1 MALEKLTKI
10 DGGGISTTSDYR
22 VGVITAT
29 KFVGPVEGS
38 ITATDASFSGNVSIG
53 GTLTYEDVTNID
65 SVGLV
70 TARNGIEV
78 STGTATTALVVSGD
92 ARVTGILT
100 VGTGSLTLDGPNNL
114 VNVGTALTLGHTQGL
129 QFHTQNLHSA
139 GFEVNQINTSGIIT
153 ATGADINGDLDVDGH
168 TNLDNLSVAGVSTFS
183 DGKASFDALGNL
195 STRYINLDQGN
206 GIKYIDANLANG
218 NSISLRGYIG
228 GSYHHLADFTRG
240 GLVRLNYNGNG
251 KLETSGIG
259 VTVYGQLDTTDLD
272 VDGHTNLDNVSIA
285 GVTTF
290 ASNVNLG
297 DNDKLIIGDHGD
309 IQIYNDGSTSVIE
322 NGGYSLGGNNNS
334 LHIYS
339 LNDILHNSTYSQYFH
354 CGAANKSSTSP
365 IQLGLIRNAGVK
377 AYYNSNLKL
386 ETSPNGVDIT
396 GGLTVS
402 GIVTF
407 NQNVIIP
414 DNKKILFGT
423 DDDLQIYHDTTY
435 HHGFI
440 KETGSGG
447 LIFATSVLEVY
458 NAGVNEKMITANQNA
473 GIELYYNNL
482 KRFETTSAGADFSLA
497 SGGQVNLYHLGSDG
511 GLRISGPQSASS
523 ATLLFNTN
531 HQNVSGGTDY
541 YTITCSGANHTLKF
555 KRGDTSGNTVF
566 ELDDSQHVR
575 IPQDG
580 KALKIGA
587 GQDLQLQHDGS
598 DSLIANTTGVFF
610 IQNTGDL
617 RIRVDDTDAAI
628 HCVRNGAVELYH
640 NNDRVFFTETRGVR
654 IGDATKIYENS
665 THNTAVIQNTDIH
678 HSIILRGSSNA
689 AGTTI
694 TAGNTTTFREYGSFV
709 FRTGAINAQERFII
723 EAGGTC
729 KFIKGV
735 EGGTDEDIAK
745 FIPDGAVELYHNGT
759 KRFFTYSDGVHIDT
773 GVLRGDDNAKIALG
787 SNTNG
792 DLQIYHN
799 GSDSYIDCPS
809 SGSGHL
815 IIKADDFLVRASNNE
830 DMIKAIENAQ
840 VELYHN
846 NIKKLSTI
854 STGIEIHANEANNA
868 NIYMTADEGDD
879 NGDQWIL
886 QSQASTNNF
895 NFYNNTSGSAA
906 LKLSI
911 KPDGDV
917 GFYGNIRVPDDKQL
931 KLGAGDDLRL
941 YHRSSDNVSIIQE
954 LGSSYLSI
962 QTNGNKLEFWDGAN
976 GNIMAEFF
984 TGGGAYLRHGTTT
997 RFNTTSTGTK
1007 TTGVHEV
1014 TGLLNLPT
1022 SEAGI
1027 TFGPGTAA
1035 NDRAHIEWRGGDNAG
1050 YLRISVDDDADT
1062 SGTDE
1067 HIEFGDY
1074 STQNRGGT
1082 FTQHVKIARG
1092 QFLVRTGAHN
1102 VTQADR
1108 LNIDHNGNCN
1118 IYGHLVLGAGI
1129 NITGNNQTSGITKSG
1144 NGFQFGPNN
1153 EHYLYQSA
1161 TNEIALRISSD
1172 GPYAVFE
1179 DYSGDVMMGSNS
1191 GNLHIASGGNSRILV
1206 TGSNTQF
1213 EGDIYLSG
1221 ELNMTNGGNKNRF
1234 IDCSMDD
1241 GESLI
1246 IRSTQ
1251 GGDTGHEN
1259 MATFTRNG
1267 ACSFH
1272 FDASSDFKFQTASHG
1287 MNVHGDIHIGGQ
1299 NTSTNQN
1306 RKIYW
1311 TGFDKEGSTDLSDT
1325 AEIRHAQNIH
1335 GIAGSVLEIEA
1346 QNDANDGIAL
1356 NASDG
1361 AGIIAA
1367 VCKKFDVTGYIE
1379 PSPGGG
1385 DNGIKWQDD
1394 PYGGSGDIA
1403 TMQYYQDGSGENTR
1417 LRILVAN
1424 DADDD
1429 LRLEASTVHV
1439 QGSFSAATNK
1449 GFRIPHPLVGLTTMT
1464 DLVHTAV
1471 EGPQAD
1477 LIYRGRA
1484 KLVAGISTVNI
1495 DATNNMTDGTFVNLN
1510 RDVQCF
1516 TSNET
1521 GWTAVKGSVT
1531 GNLLTIIAQDNTC
1544 TDTISWMVVG
1554 ERWDLAMYDPKN
1566 PMTAENGKI
1575 KTEIPNSNYNKSGF
1589 VEDYIHE
1596 NKYRVGISTFSRPSI
1611 ENKEVE

>member
-183 DGKASFDALGNL
+183 DGKVSFDALGNI
-195 STRYINLDQGN
+195 SGRYINLDQGN
-206 GIKYIDANLANG
+206 GTKYIDANLANS

-228 GSYHHLADFTRG
+228 GSYHHLADFIRG
-240 GLVRLNYNGNG
+240 DLVRLNYNGNG
-251 KLETSGIG
+251 KLETTNRGIKLLSGLASSG
-259 VTVYGQLDTTDLD
+259 GMANMLQLDNT
-272 VDGHTNLDNVSIA
+272 GNN
-285 GVTTF
+285 
-290 ASNVNLG
+290 
-297 DNDKLIIGDHGD
+297 IG
-309 IQIYNDGSTSVIE
+309 DGSTISFSRAGTIRAELQVIKNE
-322 NGGYSLGGNNNS
+322 TANNETDFVFRTTDAGSIVESLRIVGDNGNVQIPRDGARIKLGASGDLELFHDGSNSYIREAGAGNLIISSEVVWLKNS
-334 LHIYS
+334 AQNETTARFIQ
-339 LNDILHNSTYSQYFH
+339 D
-354 CGAANKSSTSP
+354 GAAELYHNNT
-365 IQLGLIRNAGVK
+365 IR
-377 AYYNSNLKL
+377 LK
-386 ETSPNGVDIT
+386 TTGTGVDIT
-396 GGLTVS
+396 NTLNVA
-402 GIVTF
+402 GIATF

-414 DNKKILFGT
+414 DNKKILFGA
-423 DDDLQIYHDTTY
+423 DDDLQIYHDTQY
-435 HHGFI
+435 GHSFI
-440 KETGSGG
+440 KETGPGG
-447 LIFATSVLEVY
+447 LIFASNVFELY
-458 NAGVNEKMITANQNA
+458 NAAVNEKMITANQDGA
-473 GIELYYNNL
+473 VKLYHNGYQKL
-482 KRFETTSAGADFSLA
+482 DTR
-497 SGGQVNLYHLGSDG
+497 SGGVG
-511 GLRISGPQSASS
+511 ISGDLFFIDSS
-523 ATLLFNTN
+523 RIYMGSSNDFQLF
-531 HQNVSGGTDY
+531 
-541 YTITCSGANHTLKF
+541 
-555 KRGDTSGNTVF
+555 
-566 ELDDSQHVR
+566 
-575 IPQDG
+575 
-580 KALKIGA
+580 
-587 GQDLQLQHDGS
+587 HDGS
-598 DSLIANTTGVFF
+598 NTHIVNATGNLVYRSDTHHFKDKDNGDTHAKF
-610 IQNTGDL
+610 IHD
-617 RIRVDDTDAAI
+617 
-628 HCVRNGAVELYH
+628 GAVELYH
-640 NNDRVFFTETRGVR
+640 DNDRVFFTETRGVR
-654 IGDATKIYENS
+654 IGDATKIYEDS
-665 THNTAVIQNTDIH
+665 AHTSAVIQNTDIH

-709 FRTGAINAQERFII
+709 FRTGPINAQERFVI

-745 FIPDGAVELYHNGT
+745 FIPDGAVELYYDGGKKLET
-759 KRFFTYSDGVHIDT
+759 TSSGVTISGRLDTQGLFTGDNNKILVGNSD
-773 GVLRGDDNAKIALG
+773 
-787 SNTNG
+787 

-846 NIKKLSTI
+846 NLKKLSTI
-854 STGIEIHANEANNA
+854 STGIEIHANESNNA

-906 LKLSI
+906 IKLSI
-911 KPDGDV
+911 KPDGNV
-917 GFYGNIRVPDDKQL
+917 GLYGNITVPDDKQI
-931 KLGAGDDLRL
+931 KLGAGSDLRL
-941 YHRSSDNVSIIQE
+941 FHRSSDGVSIIQE

-976 GNIMAEFF
+976 NNIMAEFF
-984 TGGGAYLRHGTTT
+984 TGGGAYLRHGSTT
-997 RFNTTSTGTK
+997 RFNTSSTGTK

-1014 TGLLNLPT
+1014 TGILHLPT

-1074 STQNRGGT
+1074 STQDRGGT
-1082 FTQHVKIARG
+1082 FTQHVKISRG

-1259 MATFTRNG
+1259 MASFTRNG

-1424 DADDD
+1424 DGDDD
-1429 LRLEASTVHV
+1429 LRLEGSTVHV

-1449 GFRIPHPLVGLTTMT
+1449 GFRIPHPLVGLTTTT

-1495 DATNNMTDGTFVNLN
+1495 DVTNNMTDGTFVNLN

-1554 ERWDLAMYDPKN
+1554 ERQDDDIKSPKIVN
-1566 PMTAENGKI
+1566 TDADGKLI
-1575 KTEIPNSNYNKSGF
+1575 
-1589 VEDYIHE
+1589 VEPAIEEDVDTSHLHE
-1596 NKYRVGISTFSRPSI
+1596 LYPTL
-1611 ENKEVE
+1611 

>member
-168 TNLDNLSVAGVSTFS
+168 TNLDNVSIAGVSTFS
-183 DGKASFDALGNL
+183 GDIDLNANIYARNLILDGN
-195 STRYINLDQGN
+195 N
-206 GIKYIDANLANG
+206 GIKYIDADLANSNSITFRGYVG
-218 NSISLRGYIG
+218 NSYQNM
-228 GSYHHLADFTRG
+228 ADFTRG
-240 GLVRLNYNGNG
+240 GSCGLNFSGNR
-251 KLETSGIG
+251 KLETSNTG
-259 VTVYGQLDTTDLD
+259 VTVTGTVVATGADINGDLD
-272 VDGHTNLDNVSIA
+272 VDGHANLDNVSIA

-309 IQIYNDGSTSVIE
+309 IQIYNDGSRSVIE
-322 NGGYSLGGNNNS
+322 NGGNSLGGNNNS

-339 LNDILHNSTYSQYFH
+339 QNDILHNTLYSQYFH
-354 CGAANKSSTSP
+354 CGAANKNSTSP

-377 AYYNSNLKL
+377 AYYNNNLKL

-402 GIVTF
+402 GIATF

-447 LIFATSVLEVY
+447 LIFASNVFELY
-458 NAGVNEKMITANQNA
+458 NAAVNEKMITANQDGA
-473 GIELYYNNL
+473 VKLYHNGYEKL
-482 KRFETTSAGADFSLA
+482 DTR
-497 SGGQVNLYHLGSDG
+497 SGGVG
-511 GLRISGPQSASS
+511 ISGDLFFIDSS
-523 ATLLFNTN
+523 RIYMGSSNDFQLF
-531 HQNVSGGTDY
+531 
-541 YTITCSGANHTLKF
+541 
-555 KRGDTSGNTVF
+555 
-566 ELDDSQHVR
+566 
-575 IPQDG
+575 
-580 KALKIGA
+580 
-587 GQDLQLQHDGS
+587 HDGS
-598 DSLIANTTGVFF
+598 NTHIVNATGNLVYRSDTHHFKDKDNGDTHAKF
-610 IQNTGDL
+610 IHD
-617 RIRVDDTDAAI
+617 
-628 HCVRNGAVELYH
+628 GAVELYH
-640 NNDRVFFTETRGVR
+640 DNDRVFFTETRGVR

-709 FRTGAINAQERFII
+709 FRTGAINAQERFVI

-745 FIPDGAVELYHNGT
+745 FIPDGAVELYHNGSKKLET
-759 KRFFTYSDGVHIDT
+759 TSGGVTISGRLDTQGLFTGDNNKILVGNSD
-773 GVLRGDDNAKIALG
+773 
-787 SNTNG
+787 

-830 DMIKAIENAQ
+830 DMLKAIENAQ
-840 VELYHN
+840 VELYFN
-846 NIKKLSTI
+846 NLKKLSTT

-879 NGDQWIL
+879 NGDQWLL
-886 QSQASTNNF
+886 QSQAATNNF
-895 NFYNNTSGSAA
+895 NIYNNTSGSAA

-917 GFYGNIRVPDDKQL
+917 GFYGNMRVPDDKQL

-941 YHRSSDNVSIIQE
+941 FHRSSDGVSIIQE

-976 GNIMAEFF
+976 SNIMAEFF
-984 TGGGAYLRHGTTT
+984 TGGGAYLRHGSTT

-1014 TGLLNLPT
+1014 TGILNLPT

-1082 FTQHVKIARG
+1082 FTQHVKISRG

-1221 ELNMTNGGNKNRF
+1221 ELNLTNGGNKNRF

-1251 GGDTGHEN
+1251 GGDTAHEN

-1272 FDASSDFKFQTASHG
+1272 FDASSDFKFQTAAHG

-1311 TGFDKEGSTDLSDT
+1311 TGFDKEGTSDFSDT

-1335 GIAGSVLEIEA
+1335 GISGSVLEIEA

-1361 AGIIAA
+1361 VGIIAA

-1449 GFRIPHPLVGLTTMT
+1449 GFRIPHPLVGLTTTT

-1495 DATNNMTDGTFVNLN
+1495 DVTNNMTDGTFVNLN

>member
-168 TNLDNLSVAGVSTFS
+168 TNLDNVSVAGVSTFNGINNISGEVNIGDSATGSSNNRLRIGAGVDIQLYHDSTASNNHLIAQNGHLRIQNDNLRISALNNTKPFITADVDSSVKIYHAANEKFRTTNTGAVVTGILTATDLDIDGHTNLDNLSVAGVSTFS
-183 DGKASFDALGNL
+183 DGKVSFDALGNI
-195 STRYINLDQGN
+195 SGRYINLDQGN
-206 GIKYIDANLANG
+206 GTKYIDANLASG
-218 NSISLRGYIG
+218 NQISLRGYIG
-228 GSYHHLADFTRG
+228 GSYHHLADFVRS
-240 GLVRLNYNGNG
+240 GLVRLTYNGNG
-251 KLETSGIG
+251 KLETTNRGIKLFSGLTSSG
-259 VTVYGQLDTTDLD
+259 GMANMLQLENT
-272 VDGHTNLDNVSIA
+272 GNNN
-285 GVTTF
+285 G
-290 ASNVNLG
+290 
-297 DNDKLIIGDHGD
+297 
-309 IQIYNDGSTSVIE
+309 DGSTISFSRAGTIRAEIQAIKNETANNETDFVFRTTDAGSIVE
-322 NGGYSLGGNNNS
+322 SLRIVGDNGNIQIPRDGAKIKLGVGDDLQLYHTGSHSHIQNYTGEFRILGNQLRLKNKDNDETYISCNDNGAVELYHNN
-334 LHIYS
+334 
-339 LNDILHNSTYSQYFH
+339 
-354 CGAANKSSTSP
+354 A
-365 IQLGLIRNAGVK
+365 IR
-377 AYYNSNLKL
+377 LK
-386 ETSPNGVDIT
+386 TTGTGVDIT
-396 GGLTVS
+396 NTLNVA
-402 GIVTF
+402 GIATF

-414 DNKKILFGT
+414 DNKKILFGA
-423 DDDLQIYHDTTY
+423 DDDLQIYHDTQY
-435 HHGFI
+435 GHSFI

-447 LIFATSVLEVY
+447 LIFATSVIEIY
-458 NAGVNEKMITANQNA
+458 NAAVNEKMITANQDGA
-473 GIELYYNNL
+473 VKLYHNGSQKL
-482 KRFETTSAGADFSLA
+482 DTR
-497 SGGQVNLYHLGSDG
+497 SGGVG
-511 GLRISGPQSASS
+511 ISGDLFFIDSS
-523 ATLLFNTN
+523 RIYMGSSN
-531 HQNVSGGTDY
+531 DY
-541 YTITCSGANHTLKF
+541 YQF
-555 KRGDTSGNTVF
+555 
-566 ELDDSQHVR
+566 
-575 IPQDG
+575 
-580 KALKIGA
+580 
-587 GQDLQLQHDGS
+587 HDGS
-598 DSLIANTTGVFF
+598 NTHIVNATGNLVYRSDTHHFKDKD
-610 IQNTGDL
+610 NGD
-617 RIRVDDTDAAI
+617 
-628 HCVRNGAVELYH
+628 
-640 NNDRVFFTETRGVR
+640 
-654 IGDATKIYENS
+654 
-665 THNTAVIQNTDIH
+665 TH
-678 HSIILRGSSNA
+678 
-689 AGTTI
+689 
-694 TAGNTTTFREYGSFV
+694 
-709 FRTGAINAQERFII
+709 
-723 EAGGTC
+723 
-729 KFIKGV
+729 
-735 EGGTDEDIAK
+735 AK
-745 FIPDGAVELYHNGT
+745 FIHDGAVELYHNGT
-759 KRFFTYSDGVHIDT
+759 RRFFTYSDGVHIDT
-773 GVLRGDDNAKIALG
+773 GILRGDDNAKIALG
-787 SNTNG
+787 SATGG
-792 DLQIYHN
+792 DLKIYHN
-799 GSDSYIDCPS
+799 GVNSFIEDSGTGALALLTSQFVVKNPANSELFIN
-809 SGSGHL
+809 
-815 IIKADDFLVRASNNE
+815 AV
-830 DMIKAIENAQ
+830 ENAQ

-846 NIKKLSTI
+846 NLKKLSTI

-906 LKLSI
+906 IKLSI

-917 GFYGNIRVPDDKQL
+917 GFYGDITVPDDKQI
-931 KLGAGDDLRL
+931 KLGAGSDLRL
-941 YHRSSDNVSIIQE
+941 FHRSSDNVSIIQE

-976 GNIMAEFF
+976 SNIMAEFF
-984 TGGGAYLRHGTTT
+984 TGGGAYLRHGATT

-1014 TGLLNLPT
+1014 TGILNLPT
-1022 SEAGI
+1022 TDAGI
-1027 TFGPGTAA
+1027 TFGPGSAT
-1035 NDRAHIEWRGGDNAG
+1035 NDYAHIEWKGGDNAG
-1050 YLRISVDDDADT
+1050 YLRISTDDDSDA
-1062 SGTDE
+1062 SGANE
-1067 HIEFGDY
+1067 YIEFGDY
-1074 STQNRGGT
+1074 ATQNRGGA
-1082 FTQHVKIARG
+1082 FEQHCRISRD
-1092 QFLVRTGAHN
+1092 QFLIKTGGLSGTSDRFKVDDGGVTHVLNHLN
-1102 VTQADR
+1102 V
-1108 LNIDHNGNCN
+1108 
-1118 IYGHLVLGAGI
+1118 
-1129 NITGNNQTSGITKSG
+1129 SGITTSTTGFKFGTSG
-1144 NGFQFGPNN
+1144 A
-1153 EHYLYQSA
+1153 HYLYQGASD
-1161 TNEIALRISSD
+1161 TVSLRVTSN
-1172 GPYAVFE
+1172 GPYAEFKDV
-1179 DYSGDVMMGSNS
+1179 SGDLQIGS
-1191 GNLHIASGGNSRILV
+1191 ASGTLRLSTGGAMRAILANSYFQV
-1206 TGSNTQF
+1206 D
-1213 EGDIYLSG
+1213 GDIYMSG
-1221 ELNMTNGGNKNRF
+1221 ELNLTNGGNKNRF
-1234 IDCSMDD
+1234 IDACMDD

-1246 IRSTQ
+1246 LRSTQ

-1259 MATFTRNG
+1259 MASFTRNG

-1272 FDASSDFKFQTASHG
+1272 FDASSDFKFQTAAHG
-1287 MNVHGDIHIGGQ
+1287 MNVHGDIHIGGS

-1311 TGFDKEGSTDLSDT
+1311 TGFDKEASGDNSDT

-1356 NASDG
+1356 NACDG
-1361 AGIIAA
+1361 LGTIAA

-1403 TMQYYQDGSGENTR
+1403 TMQYYQDGTGENTR
-1417 LRILVAN
+1417 LRILVGN

-1429 LRLEASTVHV
+1429 MRLEASTVHV

-1449 GFRIPHPLVGLTTMT
+1449 GFRIPHPLIGLTTTT

-1495 DATNNMTDGTFVNLN
+1495 DVTNNMTDGTFVNLN